1 MIMKENEK
9 NKNPFKMKS
18 ISKIIFLL
26 LFYGNLAFS
35 QNTALNFDGIDDY
48 VEITDIEL
56 GNFNYNE
63 DFTISVWVK
72 PDAFQMDIT
81 NPDNDIVEKWSMQ
94 EGAYPFVIRYLNQT
108 NDENEGRIQAARYD
122 GTNNPEIFSTH
133 KINDGKWHNIIFTR
147 FEGNLEL
154 YVDGQ
159 FSGAVPDNTKYNT
172 KNNCPIYLGQRG
184 DNSNHFKGEIDEL
197 RIWNRGTASAGINLN
212 GKTPSIEGL
221 VVSFDFGDGIPNGI
235 NTNVFKITDYF
246 EKYTGIILN
255 FTRFGPWS
263 NFVNSTLKLT
273 NMTQTIDYKEVI
285 IDNEL
290 PKIKLKNLEHLPG
303 YKEGVPGFMISS
315 DDDQITIAG
324 EATDDSGISK
334 VTIND
339 ITAEIEKASNV
350 FQANIILDEGRNAVK
365 IIATDNNANKKEYLF
380 FVNKKPKVTSTNN
393 NAASIDAVASI
404 PRKTIKENR
413 IALIIGN
420 SDYVNLPKLKN
431 PLNDANLMD
440 STLKMVGFKVNTI
453 TNGDREKIWEAI
465 DNFTTELAKDK
476 ETIGLFYYAGHGI
489 QQNGNNYIVPINAKI
504 AKPSDIARDCY
515 NMESLYNEIEQAKNN
530 LNMIILDACRN
541 NPVEGF
547 RSTGSGGLAKPEKQA
562 IGTFIAFS
570 TAPGKVASDGFGKNS
585 IYTKELS
592 SALLQPGKKIEDV
605 FKKVKEEVFKASKE
619 TQLPWDSSSIFG
631 DFYFKY

>member
-1 MIMKENEK
+1 MRS
-9 NKNPFKMKS
+9 F
-18 ISKIIFLL
+18 SKIIFLL
-26 LFYGNLAFS
+26 LFQVNLIFS
-35 QNTALNFDGIDDY
+35 QNTSLNFDGMDDY
-48 VEITDIEL
+48 VEITDVEL

-72 PDAFQMDIT
+72 PDNFQLKIK
-81 NPDNDIVEKWSMQ
+81 NPDNDIIEKWSL
-94 EGAYPFVIRYLNQT
+94 EEPAYPFVIRYLNQT
-108 NDENEGRIQAARYD
+108 ADDDEGRIYVARYD

-133 KINDGKWHNIIFTR
+133 KINDGNWHNIIFTR
-147 FEGNLEL
+147 YEGNLEL
-154 YVDGQ
+154 YIDGQ

-184 DNSNHFKGEIDEL
+184 DKTNHFKGEIDEL
-197 RIWNRGTASAGINLN
+197 RIWNRGTASAGQNLN

-221 VVSFDFGDGIPNGI
+221 VVAFDFSDGIPNGI
-235 NTNVFKITDYF
+235 NTEIFKITDYF
-246 EKYTGIILN
+246 AKYTGVLQK
-255 FTRFGPWS
+255 FTKFGPWS

-273 NMTQTIDYKEVI
+273 NTTQTIDYKEVVE
-285 IDNEL
+285 DTT
-290 PKIKLKNLEHLPG
+290 PPTIKLKNLEHLPG
-303 YKEGVPGFMISS
+303 YKEGVPGFMITA

-324 EATDDSGISK
+324 VATDDSGLSK

-339 ITAEIEKASNV
+339 ITAEIDKESNV
-350 FQANIILDEGRNAVK
+350 FQANIILDEGRNPVK
-365 IIATDNNANKKEYLF
+365 IIATDINNNKKEYVF
-380 FVNKKPKVTSTNN
+380 FVNKKPKVIQTNN
-393 NAASIDAVASI
+393 NAATIDAVASI
-404 PRKTIKENR
+404 PRKTIKEKR

-420 SDYVNLPKLKN
+420 SNYTNLPKLKN
-431 PLNDANLMD
+431 PKNDANLMD
-440 STLKMVGFKVNTI
+440 STLKLVGFTVNTI
-453 TNGDREKIWEAI
+453 VNGDRESIWEAI

-489 QQNGNNYIVPINAKI
+489 QQNGNNYLVPINAKI
-504 AKPSDIARDCY
+504 LKPSDIARDCY

-547 RSTGSGGLAKPEKQA
+547 RSAGSGGLAKPEKQA

-570 TAPGKVASDGFGKNS
+570 TAPGKVAADGLGNNS

-592 SALLQPGKKIEDV
+592 SALLQSGKKIEDV